1 MVATKDKEDINETW
15 TGLGKEGERGCQGT
29 FPSQAT
35 KTKPNRQRNVE
46 RNKMLGIFCI
56 VSDIKSH
63 NTHTHTTH
71 WATHIPTHTHTH
83 LYSGVNAAK
92 GFAWVLCLFGV
103 CLLFQLFVVLV

>member
-1 MVATKDKEDINETW
+1 MDWA
-15 TGLGKEGERGCQGT
+15 EGGGGAKARSRCKLQKL
-29 FPSQAT
+29 SQT
-35 KTKPNRQRNVE
+35 DSKIVE

-63 NTHTHTTH
+63 NTHTHNALADTH
-71 WATHIPTHTHTH
+71 PHTHTH
-83 LYSGVNAAK
+83 LYSGANAVK

>member
-1 MVATKDKEDINETW
+1 MDWV
-15 TGLGKEGERGCQGT
+15 EGGGAKARSRCKLQKL
-29 FPSQAT
+29 SQT
-35 KTKPNRQRNVE
+35 DSEIVE

-63 NTHTHTTH
+63 NTHTRTH
-71 WATHIPTHTHTH
+71 NALGDTHPHTHTH

-92 GFAWVLCLFGV
+92 AFAWVLCLFGV